1 MRLFV
6 TTFSQ
11 AEWYYANGLRGK
23 AMTLKPY
30 TVIQKKG

>member
-11 AEWYYANGLRGK
+11 AEWYCADGIKGK

-30 TVIQKKG
+30 TVIPKTA